1 MKITAVE
8 LDPVVKEVAAKH
20 FDLNEDDKLQV
31 IIEDGLKYL
40 KNAVNQGKHKLFY
53 LQLLKTI

>member
-8 LDPVVKEVAAKH
+8 LDPVVYEVAAKH
-20 FDLNEDDKLQV
+20 FDLNDDDKLQV
-31 IIEDGLKYL
+31 VIEDGLNYL

-53 LQLLKTI
+53 LLAYNF